1 LQTWLAGL
9 RVMLAEMPVMGTQI
23 PWHPLGSLRQALE
36 AAVVE
41 GQMAQAQ
48 DQGALEDFPLLEVVQ
63 EAHVGLQQAHLVQEA
78 QALLAWQS
86 SQPTFNVIPFQA
98 PPNDS

>member
-9 RVMLAEMPVMGTQI
+9 RVILAEMAVMGTQI

-63 EAHVGLQQAHLVQEA
+63 EAHVGLLEAHLA
-78 QALLAWQS
+78 QVVLGLLG
-86 SQPTFNVIPFQA
+86 
-98 PPNDS
+98 

>member
-1 LQTWLAGL
+1 
-9 RVMLAEMPVMGTQI
+9 MLLERTAAMGTQI

-48 DQGALEDFPLLEVVQ
+48 DQEALEDFPLLEVVEVVVVALR
-63 EAHVGLQQAHLVQEA
+63 EAHLAQVALGLLG
-78 QALLAWQS
+78 
-86 SQPTFNVIPFQA
+86 
-98 PPNDS
+98 